1 VKSIKVAF
9 WGLLLG
15 VTGIWLLS
23 DTLLPEPATFFPIR
37 TVWVQYTGV
46 VAITAMSIAMVL
58 ATRPR
63 SIEYPLGGLDKMYRL
78 HKWLGIAALIVAV
91 IHWLWA
97 QGAKWALG
105 WGWLTRPQQRS
116 GPPAEAFG
124 AVERFFRQQRGLAET
139 IGEWAFYAAVVLIV
153 LTLVQRFPYRLFV
166 KTHKWLAVVYLALV
180 FHAVVLMKFEYWT
193 EPIGLLIA
201 LLLVAGTISALI
213 VLLGRVGARRQ
224 VQGHCESLTYY
235 PELRVLETEI
245 ALQPGWQGHKA
256 GQFAFVTSDEAEGA
270 HPYTIAS
277 ASDDQI
283 QRIVFVTKDL
293 GDYTSRL
300 HERLK
305 VGVAVKV
312 EGPYGCFTFDDQ
324 TSRQIWIGAGIG
336 ITPFIARMKHLAR
349 MPDHQDRIDLFH
361 PTRDFSQAAIDKLTA
376 DAKAANV
383 HLHLLVDGR
392 DGRLDG
398 EQIRTVLPDWKN
410 ASIWFCGP
418 PLFGQSLRKDLVAHG
433 LAPTRFH
440 QELFQMR

>member
-9 WGLLLG
+9 WCLLLG

-37 TVWVQYTGV
+37 AVWVQYTGV
-46 VAITAMSIAMVL
+46 VAIAAMSIAMVL

-63 SIEYPLGGLDKMYRL
+63 SIEHPLGGLDKMYRL
-78 HKWLGIAALIVAV
+78 HKWLGITALIVAV

-97 QGAKWALG
+97 QGPKWAVG
-105 WGWLTRPQQRS
+105 WGWLDRPQRRS
-116 GPPAEAFG
+116 GPPAEAFD

-139 IGEWAFYAAVVLIV
+139 IGEWAFYAAVLLIV
-153 LTLVQRFPYRLFV
+153 LALIQRFPYRLFV

-180 FHAVVLMKFEYWT
+180 FHAVVLTKFEYWT

-201 LLLVAGTISALI
+201 LLLVAGTLSALI

-224 VQGHCESLTYY
+224 VQGHIELLTYY

-256 GQFAFVTSDEAEGA
+256 GQFAFVTSNRVEGA

-277 ASDDQI
+277 AWDDQTR
-283 QRIVFVTKDL
+283 RIVFITKDL
-293 GDYTSRL
+293 GDYTSTL

-305 VGVAVKV
+305 MGAAVKV

-324 TSRQIWIGAGIG
+324 PSRQIWIGAGIG

-349 MPDHQDRIDLFH
+349 TPDHQDRIDLFH
-361 PTRDFSQAAIDKLTA
+361 STRDFSQAAIDKLTA
-376 DAKAANV
+376 DAKAAKV
-383 HLHLLVDGR
+383 RLQVLVDGR
-392 DGRLDG
+392 DERLDG
-398 EQIRTVLPDWKN
+398 EQIRAVLPDWKN

-418 PLFGQSLRKDLVAHG
+418 PLFGQSLRKDFVAHG
-433 LAPTRFH
+433 LAPSRFH

>member
-1 VKSIKVAF
+1 VKSIKLAF

-23 DTLLPEPATFFPIR
+23 DTLLPEPATFFPLR
-37 TVWVQYTGV
+37 AVWVQYTGFI
-46 VAITAMSIAMVL
+46 AIAAMSIAMVL

-97 QGAKWALG
+97 QGAKWAVG
-105 WGWLTRPQQRS
+105 WGWLARPQHRS

-124 AVERFFRQQRGLAET
+124 VVEQFFRHQRGLAET
-139 IGEWAFYAAVVLIV
+139 VGEWAFYAAVVLIV
-153 LTLVQRFPYRLFV
+153 LALVQRFPYRLFV
-166 KTHKWLAVVYLALV
+166 KMHKWLAFVYLALV
-180 FHAVVLMKFEYWT
+180 FHTVVLMKFDYWT
-193 EPIGLLIA
+193 EPVGPLIA

-224 VQGHCESLTYY
+224 VQGHIESLTYY
-235 PELRVLETEI
+235 PELRGLETAI

-277 ASDDQI
+277 AWDDQTR
-283 QRIVFVTKDL
+283 RIVFVTKDL
-293 GDYTSRL
+293 GDYTRKL

-305 VGVAVKV
+305 VGAAVKV

-324 TSRQIWIGAGIG
+324 TSRQIWVGAGIG
-336 ITPFIARMKHLAR
+336 ITPFIARMKQLAQR
-349 MPDHQDRIDLFH
+349 PDQQKPIDLFH

-383 HLHLLVDGR
+383 RLHLLVNGR

-398 EQIRTVLPDWKN
+398 EQIRILLPDWRD
-410 ASIWFCGP
+410 ASVWFCGP
-418 PLFGQSLRKDLVAHG
+418 SQFGQSLRKDLIAHG
-433 LAPTRFH
+433 LAPHRFH